1 MFSVYRIIEKW
12 EWGKTKTIKTVHIFF
27 LEIYHFLKNNVKI
40 RTGIKERNGP
50 GKKCSLLYFAMK
62 RFTANVTCFIIENAF
77 FLDFFKSQKL
87 QELHSCF
94 AFGF

>member
-1 MFSVYRIIEKW
+1 M
-12 EWGKTKTIKTVHIFF
+12 
-27 LEIYHFLKNNVKI
+27 